1 MAPDEGSKQ
10 VAAGQTL
17 QAGSLKGLTK
27 IVIAIHGI
35 GNQTRSGTVRSV
47 ATRFGTR
54 DDGRSRNGDVP
65 KVPLMPLGYFYTD
78 EKGAVR
84 VSRLDVKEDHEL
96 HKIGF
101 AEVYWADIPRE
112 VVRREDTLEESK
124 AWGKTIVSRAQAQY
138 YSPPAA
144 TKKRETSTLKPAD
157 FELVSGALDEIIETV
172 GVLEN
177 LCTVAALSGVFKFD
191 LGKLLRDYIGDVQLV
206 TDFSYYRH
214 KILHR
219 FHIAMEQIVAEFAKD
234 NPGTYPEIYIVAHSE
249 GTVVSFLA
257 LLQALW
263 GIRVKNPGSA
273 AVAGSGLIAP
283 QAAPQGAATESNP
296 EWIQHVRGFM
306 TIGSPIDKHLVLWP
320 RLWDPELW
328 KAELTDRVQTDTSAA
343 MARAHA
349 NPPIPPNPIRWR
361 NYYDL
366 GDPIGFKLDVAR
378 DWLEEH
384 GCTAFEFRSEHDM
397 EFSRYWLPGEAH
409 NEYWNDPDVFG
420 HFIDTVVTP
429 KETVTPAPKSKL
441 LGRLSP
447 ALPYALSVACHA
459 GAVFVLLKSV
469 LAYSS
474 EHFPLRDV
482 ALETAV
488 LTILLAGTTVATR
501 LPRLVKAGWG
511 WGLAS
516 VVAFVVGAVV
526 YLTFMPDEV
535 VERLSPPL
543 IKAGLTTETAR
554 FAAEYAIVGL
564 AFIVTLIAWLIQRKP
579 RYAHCYSAVRWRWR

>member
-1 MAPDEGSKQ
+1 
-10 VAAGQTL
+10 
-17 QAGSLKGLTK
+17 
-27 IVIAIHGI
+27 
-35 GNQTRSGTVRSV
+35 
-47 ATRFGTR
+47 
-54 DDGRSRNGDVP
+54 
-65 KVPLMPLGYFYTD
+65 
-78 EKGAVR
+78 
-84 VSRLDVKEDHEL
+84 
-96 HKIGF
+96 
-101 AEVYWADIPRE
+101 
-112 VVRREDTLEESK
+112 
-124 AWGKTIVSRAQAQY
+124 
-138 YSPPAA
+138 
-144 TKKRETSTLKPAD
+144 
-157 FELVSGALDEIIETV
+157 
-172 GVLEN
+172 
-177 LCTVAALSGVFKFD
+177 
-191 LGKLLRDYIGDVQLV
+191 
-206 TDFSYYRH
+206 
-214 KILHR
+214 
-219 FHIAMEQIVAEFAKD
+219 
-234 NPGTYPEIYIVAHSE
+234 
-249 GTVVSFLA
+249 
-257 LLQALW
+257 
-263 GIRVKNPGSA
+263 
-273 AVAGSGLIAP
+273 
-283 QAAPQGAATESNP
+283 
-296 EWIQHVRGFM
+296 M

-501 LPRLVKAGWG
+501 LPRLVKPGWG

-579 RYAHCYSAVRWRWR
+579 RYARRALLLSGTVAVALIVFTRLLPVNSELPIWPVLLGGAAFVYLWWLGILVFDLAFMWHRYVRASVAIDNLRHWRIGEEAPSALEACLQNRRERKQGGAQALARTQ